1 VRTHGVIYG
10 LLMAAGACAV
20 QRRAADTALRLDVI
34 RPDSVFVAQGAVVEV
49 VLHGR
54 GFAPGTPGRNT
65 VVFGTLTLN
74 NVPANTDGTEIRLV
88 IPDVMPSGGEA
99 APMPTVAGPYAVRVR
114 TASGESN
121 AATVRVYR

>member
-1 VRTHGVIYG
+1 
-10 LLMAAGACAV
+10 MAAGSCAV
-20 QRRAADTALRLDVI
+20 QQRTGGSALWLDAV
-34 RPDSVFVAQGAVVEV
+34 RPDSVVVAQGAVVEV
-49 VLHGR
+49 LLRGR

-88 IPDVMPSGGEA
+88 IPDMMPSGGEA
-99 APMPTVAGPYAVRVR
+99 APMPTMPGPYEVRVR
-114 TASGESN
+114 TAAGESN